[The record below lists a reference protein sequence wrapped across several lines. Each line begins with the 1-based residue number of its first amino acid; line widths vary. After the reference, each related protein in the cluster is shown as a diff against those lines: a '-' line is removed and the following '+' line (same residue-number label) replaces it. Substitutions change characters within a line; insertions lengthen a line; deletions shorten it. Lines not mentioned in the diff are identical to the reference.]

1 MEAVQQIKEV
11 VPQVEPVIV
20 IELDSESENDC
31 GDSQA
36 EEEEVYVGS
45 KPPTSLSAVRYCVN
59 PAHVKGLDEDEN
71 IEVISMTGDTS
82 HSPEDLI
89 WDDHIEDETSDELVC
104 LLKERLHIQEINVC
118 WRSHCS

>member
-71 IEVISMTGDTS
+71 VSTRKVVS
-82 HSPEDLI
+82 HS
-89 WDDHIEDETSDELVC
+89 
-104 LLKERLHIQEINVC
+104 
-118 WRSHCS
+118 